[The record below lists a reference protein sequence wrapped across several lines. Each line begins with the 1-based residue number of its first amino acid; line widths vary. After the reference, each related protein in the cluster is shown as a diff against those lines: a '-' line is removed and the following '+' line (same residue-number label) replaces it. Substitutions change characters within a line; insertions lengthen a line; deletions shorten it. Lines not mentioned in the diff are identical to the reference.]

1 MAFTSNFDASNTA
14 DFILDISAT
23 DGDTNSLTFGQ
34 DIDFTGAA
42 VSFVIQDDNCV
53 TRLTATI
60 GSGIT
65 QPTGNVLEVKFT
77 SAQMQT
83 LCAGNYNVGCV
94 FKLNGETDQLLT
106 GSMSVYN
113 GRAMI

>member
-1 MAFTSNFDASNTA
+1 MAFNSNFDASNTA
-14 DFILDISAT
+14 DFFLDISAT
-23 DGDTNSLTFGQ
+23 DADTGL

-60 GSGIT
+60 GGGIT
-65 QPTGNVLEVKFT
+65 QPTGIVLQVQFT

-83 LCAGNYNVGCV
+83 LCPGNYNVGCV

-113 GRAMI
+113 GRATI